1 MSMMGYFGG
10 TVAEASVDARLGFL
24 RRTYLHVTG
33 AFGLFI
39 ALSTLMYTSGASEAM
54 LRAIAGSRFGVLAL
68 LGGVMVLGWLAQ
80 AMTRSEVG
88 LGVQY
93 AGLAGYTLLEAVIF
107 APLIFLAA
115 KFAPEAL
122 PSAAIVTLL
131 TFGGLTAYVLL
142 TNKDFTFMGPIL
154 FAAGFI
160 AVGTILCGII
170 FGFELGIWF
179 SALMIAFAVGA
190 ILYTTSKV
198 LHIYRTDQHVAAATE
213 IFAAVAMLFY
223 YVLRLFMQMRR

>member
-54 LRAIAGSRFGVLAL
+54 LRALAGSRFGVLAL

-160 AVGTILCGII
+160 AVGTIFCGII